1 MWAGRVRRRISSES
15 AARASVENDRS
26 DKRWYLYAA
35 RASLW
40 FGLFESSTEKT
51 ASTGPHPHLLRAKS
65 RTQFPFRQPWSATAG
80 AACGELTVDREP
92 SHDDRFALRESLDRR
107 NILEATRQLQSALR
121 ALANV
126 SLEIRRLEV
135 GEALA

>member
-1 MWAGRVRRRISSES
+1 MSSARAKRRI
-15 AARASVENDRS
+15 RP
-26 DKRWYLYAA
+26 LCP
-35 RASLW
+35 LC
-40 FGLFESSTEKT
+40 L
-51 ASTGPHPHLLRAKS
+51 
-65 RTQFPFRQPWSATAG
+65 
-80 AACGELTVDREP
+80 CGELTVDREP

-135 GEALA
+135 GEALACIHYQGSVLGHCGGADHFLRRDRRAMNLDGLHALPSRQLWQLA